1 MKTISYLFSVIT
13 TLLLAVLAACAQ
25 TTYTGTGD
33 ALGSS
38 PGDGAGISSIVVNN
52 TASTISFTI
61 NSTQNQASY
70 IFYSIELQILGAPT
84 GYTGFANP
92 FGPAVGISTGENA
105 LIDTFGGST
114 TGGGATP
121 YTYSGGFAAGTSV
134 SYAAGGTGTTSSTI
148 VVPLSSLGLSVG
160 SSFYFDAVSTYTS
173 FSNGGPQGAYGAL
186 DNLGYPSEADG
197 SFHPYDGTTHYDS
210 ATDGSGTTFGSS
222 ATEYTVQPVPEPTTC
237 VLMGLGTLVMV
248 RRVLRRS
255 AK

>member
-173 FSNGGPQGAYGAL
+173 FSNG
-186 DNLGYPSEADG
+186 